1 VAKTNKL
8 LIGMILLA
16 LGGLIA
22 GAAIGYVGTHM
33 YLNNRVLADL
43 KKEGYVLTED
53 ANATASD
60 IVKGKTA
67 YVNGE
72 LITGTMSVLDTS
84 DATAMSEYIAKGK
97 TAYVNGELVI
107 GKMKVMTGQE
117 ITTKGAS
124 IDIPGGAYAEGDIV
138 IKGDSDLT
146 PDNIKSGVLIFGVQ
160 GTYTAEEPK
169 YTITYKL
176 DGGSNHSAN
185 PSTYRKSETPLT
197 LHDPTREGY
206 TFDGW
211 ISEDISIQGTVIP
224 KGTSGD
230 LTFIALWSKIPE
242 PEPEPQPEPEPIV
255 EPVDGG
261 EEGGQG

>member
-1 VAKTNKL
+1 MAKTNKL

-33 YLNNRVLADL
+33 YLNNKVLADL

-107 GKMKVMTGQE
+107 GKMKVMSGQE

-124 IDIPGGAYAEGDIV
+124 IDIPGGAYAEGDII
-138 IKGDSDLT
+138 IKGDPDLT
-146 PDNIKSGVLIFGVQ
+146 PDNIRSGVLLFGVQ

-169 YTITYKL
+169 YRVFYNL

-185 PSTYRKSETPLT
+185 PLTYRKSETPLT
-197 LHDPTREGY
+197 LHDPYREGY
-206 TFDGW
+206 VFDGW
-211 ISEDISIQGTVIP
+211 IEGNVIP
-224 KGTSGD
+224 KGSTGD
-230 LTFIALWSKIPE
+230 LTFTALWTKIAE
-242 PEPEPQPEPEPIV
+242 PDPIV
-255 EPVDGG
+255 DPIDGD
-261 EEGGQG
+261 EEGGRG